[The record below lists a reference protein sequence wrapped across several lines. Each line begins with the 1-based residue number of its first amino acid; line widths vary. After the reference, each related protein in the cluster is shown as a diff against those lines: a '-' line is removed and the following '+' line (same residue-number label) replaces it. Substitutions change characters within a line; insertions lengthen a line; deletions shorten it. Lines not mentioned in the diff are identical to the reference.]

1 MFSNLAVFQTSSA
14 MAAHAGERQ
23 SVIAQNIANADTPS
37 YKARDIADFTRIL
50 RQSGDGMVATRQGHI
65 RGDAPD
71 TRARE
76 SRDSEAPSDP
86 NRNTV
91 SLEIEMMK
99 SVDVKRQHDRAL
111 AIYRSAMNVLR
122 ASVSRS

>member
-1 MFSNLAVFQTSSA
+1 MFSNLNVFQTASA

-23 SVIAQNIANADTPS
+23 SVIAQNIANADTPGYRS
-37 YKARDIADFTRIL
+37 KDIPDFVNVL
-50 RQSGDGMVATRQGHI
+50 RRTSGAMKATRAGHVRPDGPEVRARI
-65 RGDAPD
+65 DRDADAP
-71 TRARE
+71 A
-76 SRDSEAPSDP
+76 DP

-122 ASVSRS
+122 ASISRT

>member
-1 MFSNLAVFQTSSA
+1 MFSNLKVFQTASA
-14 MAAHAGERQ
+14 MAAHAGNRQ
-23 SVIAQNIANADTPS
+23 SVIAQNIANADTPG
-37 YKARDIADFTRIL
+37 YKAADIPDFLKTL
-50 RQSGDGMVATRQGHI
+50 RQSSESMIATRPGHL
-65 RGDAPD
+65 RPD
-71 TRARE
+71 QAEPRARQ
-76 SRDSEAPSDP
+76 SRDSDAPADP

-122 ASVSRS
+122 ASVSRT